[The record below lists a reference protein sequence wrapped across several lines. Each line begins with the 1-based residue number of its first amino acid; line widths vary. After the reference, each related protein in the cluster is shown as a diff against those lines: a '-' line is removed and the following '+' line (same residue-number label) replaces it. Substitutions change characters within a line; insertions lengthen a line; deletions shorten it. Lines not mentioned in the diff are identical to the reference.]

1 MGGLFER
8 SRDIR
13 LAGCVTTASRQ
24 AVWTRIQRCPLRVFL
39 KNLLVGDPPYDW
51 DLAFGGPVP
60 ESPAVGAT
68 AVRVVCVRL
77 PRTVGGG
84 SSVLVLH

>member
-1 MGGLFER
+1 MIGR
-8 SRDIR
+8 
-13 LAGCVTTASRQ
+13 
-24 AVWTRIQRCPLRVFL
+24 
-39 KNLLVGDPPYDW
+39 

-68 AVRVVCVRL
+68 AARVVCVRL

-84 SSVLVLH
+84 RQAAATSWWSCIKRRMAPLAWTCDT